1 MKKEK
6 LQLHLFWL
14 GLPLIYSTNMH
25 LVLTMCLELI
35 QALAFTSESHKH
47 YSLMRL
53 TLLFIS
59 V

>member
-47 YSLMRL
+47 YSLMR
-53 TLLFIS
+53 
-59 V
+59 